1 MEMEKE
7 NVVSPTGIPKSDTML
22 SVGRLSHLD
31 GKVIGEVWNGDFKGD
46 VTFPMIRAQLL
57 ARYPSLRIIPYT
69 EFPYTHVS
77 DDPGRQRERA
87 AQIASLAKALGCDAV
102 ISGVGA

>member
-1 MEMEKE
+1 MEKE
-7 NVVSPTGIPKSDTML
+7 NVVSPAGIPKSDTML
-22 SVGRLSHLD
+22 SVQRLSNLD

-57 ARYPSLRIIPYT
+57 KRHPSLKIIPFT

-77 DDPGRQRERA
+77 DDPTRQRERA
-87 AQIASLAKALGCDAV
+87 AKIASLAKALGCDAV